1 MKHVRLWWPLDKNF
15 ILAPLLQHLPSTTLT
30 HLHCQE
36 NPIYCPWWW
45 ICLGFSF
52 PRHFYR
58 YWLVNTFNWTLSNFS
73 LMQKQINLH
82 DSLMD
87 NGIVFIWLSH
97 HQTGAIID
105 YFNSKGFQYVENF
118 IFVLLDRQKISLH
131 KKVNSQNSLL
141 NFIKKTPKEN

>member
-1 MKHVRLWWPLDKNF
+1 
-15 ILAPLLQHLPSTTLT
+15 
-30 HLHCQE
+30 
-36 NPIYCPWWW
+36 
-45 ICLGFSF
+45 
-52 PRHFYR
+52 
-58 YWLVNTFNWTLSNFS
+58 
-73 LMQKQINLH
+73 MQKQINLH